1 MINKKLRNDIF
12 LGAALLLL
20 ALIGFVVFKLNLKDG
35 ACVNVLVN
43 GKVRESYS
51 LSQEI
56 KTVIITEKGN
66 NTLVIKNGKA
76 YIEEADCPDKICANH
91 RKISKTGETIVCLPH
106 KLVVEITEDEKNK

>member
-1 MINKKLRNDIF
+1 MINKKLRNDVF

-20 ALIGFVVFKLNLKDG
+20 ALIGFVVFKLSLKDG

-43 GKVRESYS
+43 GKVKESYS

-56 KTVIITEKGN
+56 KTVITTEKGN

-76 YIEEADCPDKICANH
+76 YIEEA
-91 RKISKTGETIVCLPH
+91 
-106 KLVVEITEDEKNK
+106 EIGRAHV